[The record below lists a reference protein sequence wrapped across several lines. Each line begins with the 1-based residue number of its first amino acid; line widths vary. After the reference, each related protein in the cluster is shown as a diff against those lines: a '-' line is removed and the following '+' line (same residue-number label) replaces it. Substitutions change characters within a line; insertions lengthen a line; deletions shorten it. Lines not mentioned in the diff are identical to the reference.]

1 MAQHSA
7 RPPQRSARYNRVDM
21 IPPQKKKGGPS
32 YDGHQTEKSVG
43 EVLVPGLAIT
53 RLRVIFRLQSHI
65 RERAS
70 TVTDTGQHH
79 HDQLACDLG
88 MRVGNA
94 CIVHVVVLELTVLV
108 RLHGPPGSIVI
119 TQFHELVTDIAS
131 PRPHGRS
138 LSSAKALRREG
149 GRKAALK
156 EPLLGPLLA
165 QPARRQGPGRII
177 R

>member
-1 MAQHSA
+1 
-7 RPPQRSARYNRVDM
+7 M

-94 CIVHVVVLELTVLV
+94 CIVHVVVLELAVLV
-108 RLHGPPGSIVI
+108 CLYGPPRSIVV
-119 TQFHELVTDIAS
+119 TQFDDLVTDIAS

-149 GRKAALK
+149 GPEAAL
-156 EPLLGPLLA
+156 EGVCSVPSCPGSTETRSPT
-165 QPARRQGPGRII
+165 PYSMISTMRRLRDSTITG
-177 R
+177 